1 MEAAFLVLIGGALF
15 AQSWNHLGLFSEG
28 RSMGVVV
35 AGLGLLSLVGLV
47 MTPMLLEGRSTEA
60 DVLTNITMM
69 KALILVWAVYAVA
82 VAAQAYLD
90 LEERAVGF
98 YAGFLCVFNVFALI
112 YFAAEMS
119 SGYGDGP
126 WLTMSA
132 ATLILAIN
140 AGLIFFHQAIPFQAI
155 RLVTGWFLLIGGA
168 AVAVLGSLVATSV
181 IQI

>member
-1 MEAAFLVLIGGALF
+1 MEAAFLVLIGGALV

-28 RSMGVVV
+28 RTMGVVV
-35 AGLGLLSLVGLV
+35 GGLGLLSLVGLV

-69 KALILVWAVYAVA
+69 KALILIWAVYAVA

-98 YAGFLCVFNVFALI
+98 YAGFLCVFNVIALI
-112 YFAAEMS
+112 YFSAEMS

-126 WLTMSA
+126 WLTMSG

-140 AGLIFFHQAIPFQAI
+140 AGLVSFHQAIPFQAI
-155 RLVTGWFLLIGGA
+155 RLVSGWFLLIGGA

-181 IQI
+181 IQL